1 MSAKTHTHGSNRA
14 SKSSAPEKKVVFK
27 SVLDNPYRVQWPSLP
42 LNLQNALLARL
53 LLAFDGVS
61 SYQGINDKAR
71 RSKKRRIRQLEPHLP
86 KKCKTEHEDATPAQQ
101 VDVDTSDLV
110 VHPLVV
116 PSKPVILEHLITGIN
131 QVTRKLESQL
141 RDLRMNQ
148 EASDLISKRV
158 KIVFVCKDDIDPPI
172 LISHLPH
179 LIAAYNSACISDPIK
194 IATLPRNSEQ
204 TLAGALGLRRVAI
217 LALDATSPSID
228 ALFELL
234 NPIPPLTS
242 TWMTG
247 GDQYLI
253 PTHVKQLRTTAP
265 TDMKGSKE
273 KRVAGRRAA
282 KERKKVTL
290 LNQT

>member
-61 SYQGINDKAR
+61 SYQGINDKA
-71 RSKKRRIRQLEPHLP
+71 H
-86 KKCKTEHEDATPAQQ
+86 ATPAQQ

-110 VHPLVV
+110 VDPLVV

-172 LISHLPH
+172 LISHIPH

-194 IATLPRNSEQ
+194 IAILPGNSEQ
-204 TLAGALGLRRVAI
+204 TLAEALGLRRVAI

-234 NPIPPLTS
+234 SPIPPLTS

-247 GDQYLI
+247 GDQHLI

-265 TDMKGSKE
+265 TDMKASKE
-273 KRVAGRRAA
+273 KRVADRRSA
-282 KERKKVTL
+282 KERKKVTP